1 MITTRAIFDQPS
13 LKYSVKILFHHQRLL
28 VIVMMLSFT
37 EDVWEFQNYQIAPEF
52 LKRKVGL
59 QKWTRSAYPLPHPHH
74 FFDSYDS
81 YRQSH
86 TIITSESMPI
96 KDTGEHN

>member
-1 MITTRAIFDQPS
+1 MITIRAIFDQPS

-59 QKWTRSAYPLPHPHH
+59 QKWRT
-74 FFDSYDS
+74 
-81 YRQSH
+81 
-86 TIITSESMPI
+86 E
-96 KDTGEHN
+96 EHRVGKACKSWWSP